1 MEKIRT
7 DNNSKE
13 SGIALVTTLV
23 ITVVIMML
31 IGGLSYLYLKGLG
44 AVVINK
50 EFTTVYEAA
59 NGGVEYTVGIII
71 DYLKNPDNPPS
82 QIRQFDTVGQ
92 LDPDDEETF
101 KKIIKCTDTNLTA
114 QLIMKSADGRFLI
127 TAEIRCLGHQSL
139 PGEGGVLRFPP
150 PPGRGGLKGKA
161 NIYSFYSIRATATEA
176 GRPENIARTEA
187 VYRYLQ

>member
-23 ITVVIMML
+23 ITVVILML
-31 IGGLSYLYLKGLG
+31 IGGLTYLYLKGLG
-44 AVVINK
+44 AVVINRQ
-50 EFTTVYEAA
+50 FNTVYDAA
-59 NGGVEYTVGIII
+59 NGGVEYTTEIII
-71 DYLKNPDNPPS
+71 DYLKNPGSPPS
-82 QIRQFDTVGQ
+82 QIGQFN
-92 LDPDDEETF
+92 PDEATF
-101 KKIIKCTDTNLTA
+101 RNIINCTDTTLTA

-127 TAEIRCLGHQSL
+127 TAEIRCLGYQSL

-150 PPGRGGLKGKA
+150 PPGKGGLKGKA
-161 NIYSFYSIRATATEA
+161 NIYSYYSIRVTATEE